1 LLRAIFVIE
10 THSFSSGSAGN
21 GIGSGSLQETIKE
34 HMTKAI
40 KQKKTILKEERV
52 VKTILN
58 QLRKVG
64 K

>member
-1 LLRAIFVIE
+1 MSK
-10 THSFSSGSAGN
+10 T
-21 GIGSGSLQETIKE
+21 
-34 HMTKAI
+34 I